1 MANIIIEG
9 DGSWQNSL
17 DAGRCPK
24 CGSSIETQLAPS
36 FKNVCTSC
44 KLVIIDSKARSDTMK
59 EDTMPSEWENEMYET
74 KLMPSEDEICED
86 QKRMTWQ
93 EAVSCIED
101 FMLKRTALWSKDIE
115 EEERV
120 RSAWK
125 RVLQG

>member
-24 CGSSIETQLAPS
+24 CGATID
-36 FKNVCTSC
+36 KNVCTSC

-59 EDTMPSEWENEMYET
+59 EDTMPSEWENDMYET
-74 KLMPSEDEICED
+74 KLMPSEDDLCSVPEKMYWSDAVTTIEGVVED
-86 QKRMTWQ
+86 WLSYAQISDDM
-93 EAVSCIED
+93 
-101 FMLKRTALWSKDIE
+101 
-115 EEERV
+115 EERV
-120 RSAWK
+120 RSSWK

>member
-24 CGSSIETQLAPS
+24 CGATIDKS
-36 FKNVCTSC
+36 VCTSC

-59 EDTMPSEWENEMYET
+59 EDTMPSEWENDMYET